1 MRWGRGGGKGRS
13 TGLLRVGAFNTSSK
27 LWTGADCGADCA
39 LLWGVTIRAPVRGFG
54 GGGGLGADAGAE
66 TERGGGCANRSKFE
80 ATVRVWRSGFNIS
93 RIPVSWSTVIVGL
106 KAINREAN
114 DWAAVGA
121 AGGGVPPGGGALA
134 GWLTTCGG
142 TTAAATGG
150 GMATWGGAI
159 TSGGRLAS
167 AGGGGGGAAGWALGR
182 VICIWLRG
190 KQVLQTERAY
200 D

>member
-1 MRWGRGGGKGRS
+1 M
-13 TGLLRVGAFNTSSK
+13 
-27 LWTGADCGADCA
+27 
-39 LLWGVTIRAPVRGFG
+39 
-54 GGGGLGADAGAE
+54 GADAGAE

-150 GMATWGGAI
+150 GMATWGGNHKWWEVGVCRRRRRGSSRLGSWACHLYLVKGKTSI
-159 TSGGRLAS
+159 TN
-167 AGGGGGGAAGWALGR
+167 
-182 VICIWLRG
+182 
-190 KQVLQTERAY
+190 
-200 D
+200 

>member
-1 MRWGRGGGKGRS
+1 MGKGGKGRS

-150 GMATWGGAI
+150 GMATWGGGNHKWWEVGVCRRRRRGSSRLGSWACHLYLVKGKTSI
-159 TSGGRLAS
+159 TN
-167 AGGGGGGAAGWALGR
+167 
-182 VICIWLRG
+182 
-190 KQVLQTERAY
+190 
-200 D
+200 

>member
-1 MRWGRGGGKGRS
+1 M
-13 TGLLRVGAFNTSSK
+13 
-27 LWTGADCGADCA
+27 
-39 LLWGVTIRAPVRGFG
+39 
-54 GGGGLGADAGAE
+54 GADAGAE

-150 GMATWGGAI
+150 GMATWGGQ
-159 TSGGRLAS
+159 SQVVGGWRLQEAEEGEQP
-167 AGGGGGGAAGWALGR
+167 AGLLG
-182 VICIWLRG
+182 VSSVFG
-190 KQVLQTERAY
+190 
-200 D
+200 